1 MVFGVS
7 RLFQIAVEIVGLHHT
22 QGGES
27 EHYGWRLLHCSC
39 ALICDAVSDL
49 HQTLE
54 CCRGPRIAAH
64 AMRHLGVSMQ

>member
-27 EHYGWRLLHCSC
+27 EHY
-39 ALICDAVSDL
+39 
-49 HQTLE
+49 
-54 CCRGPRIAAH
+54 
-64 AMRHLGVSMQ
+64 